1 MHDECLLWE
10 KMNYNN
16 LSAVIASKN
25 SANFVDIK
33 VTSQNPNN
41 DT

>member
-1 MHDECLLWE
+1 MFVMGK
-10 KMNYNN
+10 KMNYNI